1 MQQCRYLKATII
13 RMKKNKPFIL
23 FGASGHGKVIA
34 EIVEESGLQIHSF
47 FDQDLSKKEL
57 LSYTVH
63 HSIDQFDPNEYQWLI
78 SVGINQTRRKIV
90 EQNSFQYGTA
100 IHPGTHLSKR
110 ITIGEGTVIMAGVCI
125 NSGTVV
131 GKHVIVNTSASVD
144 HDCVLEDYVHV
155 SPGAILTGNV
165 HVGEGTHIGAGATV
179 IPGIRIGKWCTIGA
193 GSVIIRDVPDGAKV
207 VGVPGKLVVRG

>member
-1 MQQCRYLKATII
+1 
-13 RMKKNKPFIL
+13 MKKNNPFIL
-23 FGASGHGKVIA
+23 IGASGHGKVIA
-34 EIVEESGLQIHSF
+34 EILEVSGEKIHSF

-57 LSYTVH
+57 LSYPVY
-63 HSIDQFDPNEYQWLI
+63 HSLDQLDPNEYQWLV
-78 SVGINQTRRKIV
+78 SVGMNQTRRKIV

-110 ITIGEGTVIMAGVCI
+110 IAIGVGTVIMAGVCI

-144 HDCVLEDYVHV
+144 HDCMLEDYVHV

-207 VGVPGKLVVRG
+207 VGVPGKQVVSF

>member
-1 MQQCRYLKATII
+1 MQRCRYLKAIII
-13 RMKKNKPFIL
+13 RMKKNNPFIL

-34 EIVEESGLQIHSF
+34 EILEESGQQIHSF

-57 LSYTVH
+57 LSYSVH
-63 HSIDQFDPNEYQWLI
+63 HSFDQLDPNEYQWLI

-90 EQNSFQYGTA
+90 EQYSFLYGIA
-100 IHPGTHLSKR
+100 IHPGTQLSKR
-110 ITIGEGTVIMAGVCI
+110 IKIGEGTVIMAGVCI
-125 NSGTVV
+125 NSETVI
-131 GKHVIVNTSASVD
+131 GKHVILNTGASVD

-165 HVGEGTHIGAGATV
+165 HIGEGTHIGAGATV

-207 VGVPGKLVVRG
+207 VGVPGRVIC